1 MEKEITLES
10 GDLVKLMLWDTAG
23 QEMFSK
29 LTRAYYKGAGAAVF
43 VFSTVDRE
51 SFLEIES
58 WHEKVLSECGEDI
71 VRVLVQNKTDL
82 LDQAQ
87 MTSDEVESLARRLK
101 IKLYRC
107 CVKDNVLVDDV
118 FRWISKEFV
127 HAGGSAAF
135 GVDAVQTLD
144 EVSSAAAQAASV
156 STNAPAGSGAPAATI
171 QVSSSSSG
179 SSSASQPSAAS
190 AAASP
195 ARPRQVKSD
204 AFKLEPLT
212 RRTGGKKSSLSW
224 CSIM

>member
-1 MEKEITLES
+1 MYLGTRLS
-10 GDLVKLMLWDTAG
+10 SYQCRDTAG

-58 WHEKVLSECGEDI
+58 WHEKVLSECGDEI

-82 LDQAQ
+82 IDQAQ
-87 MTSDEVESLARRLK
+87 MSADEVESLARRLR

-118 FRWISKEFV
+118 FKWISSEFV
-127 HAGGSAAF
+127 NAGGSSGL

-144 EVSSAAAQAASV
+144 EVRTAAAIAASPSESAPSSAL
-156 STNAPAGSGAPAATI
+156 STAAPASPVFSASPITANPSSPAAT
-171 QVSSSSSG
+171 
-179 SSSASQPSAAS
+179 
-190 AAASP
+190 AASP
-195 ARPRQVKSD
+195 QRVARPVVKSD

-212 RRTGGKKSSLSW
+212 RRTGGKKSTFSACTL
-224 CSIM
+224 M